1 MTKLT
6 SSFTEV
12 LHEVSAA
19 TLTTEIVFFLFPR
32 FLFLPWELQ
41 LHVFLFWRM
50 FILVGMVVVWYL
62 SCNEPKLL

>member
-19 TLTTEIVFFLFPR
+19 TLTTEIGFFLSCFP
-32 FLFLPWELQ
+32 FLPWELQ
-41 LHVFLFWRM
+41 LPVFLFCRM
-50 FILVGMVVVWYL
+50 FILLGMVVV
-62 SCNEPKLL
+62 